1 MTIKGLTA
9 TLASLATAA
18 LVSGTAAAQPG
29 STSYVYAR
37 VVDVEPI
44 VRHVTVQRPR
54 QECWEEIAYRREPA
68 RRPFGAAGQTL
79 AGGIIGAAIGRQ
91 FGGGSGRDAATVAGA
106 IAGSAVANER
116 AHRNAAARR
125 PTAVRAV
132 PMQHCEMVNERFTEE
147 RVEGYWVTYAYD
159 GNRYRMRTS
168 RPPGDRVRLRVNVQP
183 VGF

>member
-1 MTIKGLTA
+1 MNIKGLTKA
-9 TLASLATAA
+9 LTLSVLAT
-18 LVSGTAAAQPG
+18 GAAATSQAAT
-29 STSYVYAR
+29 TSYVYAR

-54 QECWEEIAYRREPA
+54 RECWEEIVYQREPA
-68 RRPFGAAGQTL
+68 GRPFGAAGQTL

-116 AHRNAAARR
+116 AHRVVAARG
-125 PTAVRAV
+125 PGAVHAV
-132 PMQHCEMVNERFTEE
+132 PVERCEVVNERFTEE
-147 RVEGYWVTYAYD
+147 RIDGYWVTYAYQ
-159 GNRYRMRTS
+159 GQRYRMRTS
-168 RPPGDRVRLRVNVQP
+168 QPPGDRVQLRVSVQP